1 MIGIPGPLRSIRLA
15 LGALKHDVRGVIA
28 LKFALAVPAV
38 ALLAI
43 GAIDLTAVNAT
54 RDRLQDVAD
63 SAALAGAPSLGLA
76 TDGAAARE
84 RASAFFQAQMTQWAN
99 PPKVEPNFSIIDQGG
114 QRAIRVVLKGHR
126 ASFFGSMLP
135 PGGWHFTAQATA
147 STVGLVPLCVLVTG
161 GSLDKG
167 LSLRQSPRMSA
178 PGCMVHSNQHIGV
191 EGGSISA
198 ARVQAVGAATGVI
211 SPTPGT
217 GAARISDPFA
227 DMALNANRPCDVNVA
242 VGRRP
247 GARRSLSTSTGIRVS
262 SGVTRLAAG
271 VHCGVM
277 LFDGTSELILEPGD
291 HWFIGSVLTIS
302 GSAKLTGRDVV
313 LFFDKPSRFDFRGQA
328 QVNLSGRESG
338 PYAGMVMGAT
348 RDNIQKFSINA
359 DNVEALLGVIY
370 IPEARLVIDGSA
382 NVARDS
388 AWTVIV
394 AKYLELKGS
403 PTLYINANYNTSSV
417 PVPSGVGPGTGGA
430 HLVD

>member
-1 MIGIPGPLRSIRLA
+1 MIGFTDRLRHIHLA
-15 LGALKHDVRGVIA
+15 LGELKRDVRGVIA
-28 LKFALAVPAV
+28 LKFALVVPGL
-38 ALLAI
+38 ALLAV

-54 RDRLQDVAD
+54 RDRLQGLAD
-63 SAALAGAPSLGLA
+63 SAALAGAPSLSLA

-84 RASAFFQAQMTQWAN
+84 RASAFFQAQMTQWQN
-99 PPKVEPNFSIIDQGG
+99 PPDVDPTYSIIDQGG
-114 QRAIRVVLKGHR
+114 QRAIRVTVKGHR

-135 PGGWHFTAQATA
+135 PGGWNFTAQATA

-161 GSLDKG
+161 GSLSRG

-178 PGCMVHSNQHIGV
+178 PGCMVHSNQDIEV
-191 EGGSISA
+191 VGGSISA
-198 ARVQAVGAATGVI
+198 ARVQAVGTATGVI

-217 GAARISDPFA
+217 GAARIADPFA
-227 DMALNANRPCDVNVA
+227 GMVLNANRPCDVNVP
-242 VGRRP
+242 VGGRTR
-247 GARRSLSTSTGIRVS
+247 ARRGRVSGTGIRVS

-313 LFFDKPSRFDFRGQA
+313 LFFDKPSRFDFRQQA
-328 QVNLSGRESG
+328 RVNLSGRETG
-338 PYAGMVMGAT
+338 PFAGMVMGAT
-348 RDNIQKFSINA
+348 RDNTQAFNIAA

-382 NVARDS
+382 AVARDS

-394 AKYLELKGS
+394 AKYLQLKGA
-403 PTLYINANYNTSSV
+403 PTLFINANYNTSSV
-417 PVPSGVGPGTGGA
+417 PVPAGVGPSAGGA

>member
-1 MIGIPGPLRSIRLA
+1 MIGFTDRLRNIHLA
-15 LGALKHDVRGVIA
+15 LGELTRDVRGVIA
-28 LKFALAVPAV
+28 LKFALIVPGL

-54 RDRLQDVAD
+54 RDRLQALAD
-63 SAALAGAPSLGLA
+63 SAALAGAPSLSLA

-84 RASAFFQAQMTQWAN
+84 RASAFFQAQMTQWQN
-99 PPKVEPNFSIIDQGG
+99 PPKVDPTYAIIDQGG
-114 QRAIRVVLKGHR
+114 QRAIRVTVKGHR

-135 PGGWHFTAQATA
+135 PGGWNFAAQATA

-161 GSLDKG
+161 GSQNKG
-167 LSLRQSPRMSA
+167 LSLKQSPRMTA
-178 PGCMVHSNQHIGV
+178 PGCMVHSNQDIEV
-191 EGGSISA
+191 SGGSIAA
-198 ARVQAVGAATGVI
+198 ARVQAVGTATGII

-217 GAARISDPFA
+217 GAARITDPFA
-227 DMALNANRPCDVNVA
+227 GMALNANRPCDDNVA
-242 VGRRP
+242 VGGLASA
-247 GARRSLSTSTGIRVS
+247 GAGAANGTDIRVS

-277 LFDGTSELILEPGD
+277 LFDGTSELILDPGN

-302 GSAKLTGRDVV
+302 GSAKLTGRNVV
-313 LFFDKPSRFDFRGQA
+313 LFFDKSSRFDFRQQA
-328 QVNLSGRESG
+328 RVNLSGRESG

-348 RDNIQKFSINA
+348 RDNTQMFSIDA

-370 IPEARLVIDGSA
+370 IPEARLVIDGSED
-382 NVARDS
+382 VARDS

-417 PVPSGVGPGTGGA
+417 PVPSGVGPSTGGA
-430 HLVD
+430 HLID